1 MSMLQIERGPS
12 LGLEPRKCI
21 SIPGARPGRGVIH
34 PASLSEAGRNDPFL
48 SASKPLPPH
57 SSSGLDRLRNA
68 PASDNAIPG
77 PFVDGIRPRKILC
90 ILYHLRRP
98 DIAAKNLILFFQ
110 FRFGA

>member
-1 MSMLQIERGPS
+1 VLQIERGPS

-68 PASDNAIPG
+68 PGSDNAIPG
-77 PFVDGIRPRKILC
+77 PFIDVVHARRLLC
-90 ILYHLRRP
+90 LLYHLRVSFVGTTKP
-98 DIAAKNLILFFQ
+98 NLFFT